1 MSIELPDSLNEVLE
15 KLNALG
21 AIGKVVSG
29 SLQRVLQPGEKV
41 LLSFHQLQVSEST
54 SEEQR
59 SPFGSL
65 DIKLLTTS
73 RFLSLGFY
81 PTYHHV
87 DAKSVHKV
95 SHLSMINRF
104 ATGYEGEGEAASAEE
119 RNYFPLELELVLR
132 FEDEHG
138 QEVFTWTQDATRTED
153 IKTLF
158 QQLQMLS
165 GLVGKPLAAFKG

>member
-1 MSIELPDSLNEVLE
+1 MSIELPDALNEVLE

-21 AIGKVVSG
+21 TIGKVVSG
-29 SLQRVLQPGEKV
+29 SLQRVLQANEKI
-41 LLSFHQLQVSEST
+41 LLSFHQLQVSET
-54 SEEQR
+54 SHEEQR

-65 DIKLLTTS
+65 DLKILTTE

-87 DAKSVHKV
+87 DAKSVHKI

-132 FEDEHG
+132 FEDAYG

-158 QQLQMLS
+158 QQLQLLS
-165 GLVGKPLAAFKG
+165 GLVGKPLAGLKG

>member
-1 MSIELPDSLNEVLE
+1 MSLDLPESLNEILE

-21 AIGKVVSG
+21 AIGKVVTG
-29 SLQRVLQPGEKV
+29 SLTRVLQPNEKI
-41 LLSFHQLQVSEST
+41 LLSFQQLQVSESV

-65 DIKLLTTS
+65 DLKILTTQ

-81 PTYHHV
+81 PTYHRV
-87 DAKSVHKV
+87 EVQGVHKITRF
-95 SHLSMINRF
+95 SMLNRF

-119 RNYFPLELELVLR
+119 RNYFPLELELVLD

-153 IKTLF
+153 IKALF
-158 QQLQMLS
+158 QQMQLLS
-165 GLVGKPLAAFKG
+165 HLVGKPLAEYKG